1 MSVEFLRQIAAT
13 PLPSSF
19 TAAKDIDASKIL
31 RQAGLVL
38 ALSDE
43 PPECAARVL
52 AITAKG
58 RDELLRFHYPD
69 DHGPRQYTAKGK
81 WLRLAAQRA
90 REAIERADASVRRGG
105 S

>member
-13 PLPSSF
+13 PLPKSF
-19 TAAKDIDASKIL
+19 NAAQDVDAIKIL

-38 ALSDE
+38 ALFDE

-52 AITAKG
+52 AVTEKG

-69 DHGPRQYTAKGK
+69 DHPLRACSKGN
-81 WLRLAAQRA
+81 WLQLAAQRA
-90 REAIERADASVRRGG
+90 REAVKREDAK
-105 S
+105 